1 MRPGTLGAVVV
12 IVVVGFAIGAWL
24 AIRTRG
30 ADRQTQTVTV
40 ASSTAVA
47 PTARTLPPRPVRT
60 LAPAVT
66 PTALPTAV
74 SITTIAPAAKPA
86 ATASAIP
93 TAAPAPATAASAGS
107 SALQGS
113 WQIDEANVQVGTI
126 RWVGDAEPARGNT
139 IAFNVHKQSVAGRT
153 ATRCERQTGLHAE
166 FSLGIAEQTVPYRE
180 VNCDGVVSTGEIRV
194 TSFSGNSGSFT
205 GSFWRNG
212 TNLGQF
218 TARKL

>member
-1 MRPGTLGAVVV
+1 MVV

-30 ADRQTQTVTV
+30 ADQQTQRVTV
-40 ASSTAVA
+40 SSTTAVA
-47 PTARTLPPRPVRT
+47 PAARTLVPRPMRT
-60 LAPAVT
+60 SAPAAT

-86 ATASAIP
+86 ATETAMA
-93 TAAPAPATAASAGS
+93 TAAPSPATAAAPVVST
-107 SALQGS
+107 LQGS

-126 RWVGDAEPARGNT
+126 RWVGDAQPARGNSV
-139 IAFNVHKQSVAGRT
+139 AFTVHKQSVAGRT
-153 ATRCERQTGLHAE
+153 ATRCERQTNLYAA
-166 FSLGIAEQTVPYRE
+166 FSVGVAAQTVPYRE
-180 VNCDGVVSTGEIRV
+180 VNCDGVVSAGEIRV
-194 TSFSGNSGSFT
+194 TSFSGSSTLFT

-212 TNLGQF
+212 TNLGDF